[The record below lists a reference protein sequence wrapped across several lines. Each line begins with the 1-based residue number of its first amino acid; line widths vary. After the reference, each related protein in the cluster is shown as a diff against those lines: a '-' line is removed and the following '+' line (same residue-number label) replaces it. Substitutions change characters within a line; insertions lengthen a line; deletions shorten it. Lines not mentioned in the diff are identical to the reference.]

1 VSGLLESQDQRS
13 QSKTK
18 SHEQDSQM
26 TEQDISPFKALD
38 FIRDNAAE
46 YAQAKANVVYMTEY
60 RKTIKAMLM
69 ASSREKTESAKESYA
84 YSHEEY
90 KAHLLAL
97 EQAVA
102 KCERLRW
109 LMVAAEAKI
118 EVWRSLE
125 SSARA
130 EGRSTS

>member
-1 VSGLLESQDQRS
+1 V
-13 QSKTK
+13 
-18 SHEQDSQM
+18 

-38 FIRDNAAE
+38 FIRDNAQA

-69 ASSREKTESAKESYA
+69 ASSSEKTESAKETYA
-84 YSHEEY
+84 YSHDHY
-90 KAHLLAL
+90 KSHLLAL
-97 EQAVA
+97 QQAVA
-102 KCERLRW
+102 EAERLRW
-109 LMVAAEAKI
+109 LMIAAEAKI

-130 EGRSTS
+130 EGKSTQ

>member
-1 VSGLLESQDQRS
+1 
-13 QSKTK
+13 
-18 SHEQDSQM
+18 M

-90 KAHLLAL
+90 KAHLFAL